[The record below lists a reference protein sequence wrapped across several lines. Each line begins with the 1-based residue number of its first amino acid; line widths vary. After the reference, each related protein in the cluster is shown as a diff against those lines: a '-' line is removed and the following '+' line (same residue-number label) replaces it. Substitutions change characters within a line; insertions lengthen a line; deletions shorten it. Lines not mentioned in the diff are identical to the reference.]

1 MSELQDNIKID
12 GDKITGTLHWVTGYT
27 KFSSDTAQQQGNFL
41 AMKVTAA
48 EGATVKFKLV
58 GGSGTEKTLDPSDH
72 QIVWKISATTQKP
85 HLEIT
90 QKEKTSTVE
99 YDLSGLT
106 LESGGDV

>member
-1 MSELQDNIKID
+1 MQIK
-12 GDKITGTLHWVTGYT
+12 GTSITGTLHWVTGYT

-58 GGSGTEKTLDPSDH
+58 GGTSPEKTLPADDH
-72 QIVWKISATTQKP
+72 QIIWRITATTQKP
-85 HLEIT
+85 HLEVT